1 MTNIQKRKKKRIN
14 NFFNFSEEIKVQPSQ
29 LRESAEAN
37 GRIYEE
43 QRKLEESF
51 TIHLGKYINFLQSQF
66 IVTCETIFN
75 AVREKS
81 LACE

>member
-1 MTNIQKRKKKRIN
+1 MTNIQKKKKHIN

-51 TIHLGKYINFLQSQF
+51 TIHLGKYINFLQSQC
-66 IVTCETIFN
+66 IVTCETF
-75 AVREKS
+75 
-81 LACE
+81 LTL